1 MAYNVTLI
9 PGDGIGP
16 EVISAAVDVVEAT
29 GLDINWERVDAG
41 VKAIEEEGNPL
52 PAYVIESI
60 RRNKIA
66 LKGPLT
72 TPIGSGFRS
81 VNVALRKEL
90 DLYANIR
97 PLKSFSSLKSLHQD
111 VDLIIVRENT
121 EDLYIGK
128 EQMINDNKAE
138 GIKLITRGAS
148 ERICKYAFSLAQ
160 NLNRKKVTLVHKA
173 NILKLTDGL
182 FLECGRQVAK
192 DYPDIEFEEVIV
204 DAMAMK
210 LVMNP
215 QAYHIIVA
223 PNLYGDIL
231 SDLAAGLVGGLGLAP
246 SANIGHDAAIFEPV
260 HGSAPDIA
268 NKNMA
273 NPISAI
279 LSGVM
284 MLRHMGKF
292 KEASWIERAIET
304 VLEDEDS
311 RTRDLGGQLGTREFT
326 QKIVDQINIYKK
338 VEGGAYDKE
347 V

>member
-97 PLKSFSSLKSLHQD
+97 PLKSFSSLKSLHQN

-326 QKIVDQINIYKK
+326 QKIIDQINIYKK

>member
-29 GLDINWERVDAG
+29 GLDINWERVDSG

-326 QKIVDQINIYKK
+326 QKIIDQINIYKK

>member
-16 EVISAAVDVVEAT
+16 EVIFAAVDVVEAT

-326 QKIVDQINIYKK
+326 QKIIDQINIYKK

>member
-326 QKIVDQINIYKK
+326 QKIIDQINIYKK